1 MITLK
6 NVTKI
11 YKIKNKS
18 DCIAVNNVTLEFKD
32 KGMIFIIGKSGSGKS
47 TLLNLIGGLDKCSS
61 GEIIADG
68 NNITKMESRKVTK
81 YRSSYV
87 GFIFQDYHVLDNF
100 TVRENVNLALDITSQ
115 EDDEKVN
122 RILNLVDLN
131 MYVDRY
137 PTELSGGQKQR
148 IAIARALVKDSKV
161 ILCDEP
167 TGNLDKKTS
176 TQILELLKKI
186 SQEKLVII
194 VSHNMVDASTYA
206 DRIIELSDGQ
216 VIRDRRRSEN
226 YNNEFKIEND
236 IVYLPHYRDL
246 TSNELIILNEEIQA
260 NDNLSFKQINN
271 RFYETT
277 PLNQK
282 MEKVEL
288 VSSKMSRKTSKKLF
302 KMFFRHKKVS
312 MAISVFLVSLLV
324 VCFAIF
330 QSFLNFNSNEEL
342 SKTLEKHDIETI
354 PLQKGEFNA
363 ENNVTLGYLKD
374 ITDEEIQSFYDCGFK
389 GNIYMKYNNTL
400 PLSYSSTYLDSE
412 HKLSISTLFTMF
424 YTKET
429 LGVIQCDEEFL
440 ISLFG
445 ENNELKMLAGGKE
458 GKEYGVLIPDY
469 IADSMLFYNSDKT
482 LTYDDLIGEYY
493 FRKVKYGYVNG
504 IFDTNY
510 EEKYKAVIDK
520 YQHAFENPNE
530 VGKIYKQLI
539 DDETFNDFLVYAM
552 TYLGY
557 GYTFNKNYA
566 TVLESNE
573 FRDIIKLSR
582 YEFKKDEET
591 KNFNSTT
598 IVFYDDEFFK
608 ELYPSYKKAVP
619 NLKNNEIVLGIT
631 IYNRLFGT
639 SYTSNKEF
647 TPHPVTFTFYENHEK
662 EGKILF
668 QKEYQIVSLVTGSS
682 CLMEID
688 DNFDLR
694 KFDVIKY
701 GMILDNQDNISEVA
715 LNADKKGFLI
725 SSVDATQIS
734 TINRVLEVFDDFFIF
749 IEMFFFLIMIIFLV
763 NIGISS
769 IKKNR
774 YEIGVLRAIGTSGR
788 DIIKIFI
795 RQSVLV
801 CIAISIVANIG
812 IFIGEKV
819 ANFILVE
826 AFEKVLNITFNDLV
840 LINYIP
846 KLVLLDLIYIIIIS
860 FISFIIP
867 QISLFKIKPI
877 DIIRAKE

>member
-18 DCIAVNNVTLEFKD
+18 DCSAVNNVRLEFKD
-32 KGMIFIIGKSGSGKS
+32 QGMIFVIGKSGSGKS
-47 TLLNLIGGLDKCSS
+47 TLLNLIGGLDKCTS

-115 EDDEKVN
+115 QDDEKVN
-122 RILNLVDLN
+122 KILNLVDLN
-131 MYVDRY
+131 MYADRY

-194 VSHNMVDASTYA
+194 VSHNMVDANTYA
-206 DRIIELSDGQ
+206 ERIIELSDGQ

-226 YNNEFKIEND
+226 YSNEFKIEND
-236 IVYLPHYRDL
+236 VVYLPHYRDL
-246 TSNELIILNEEIQA
+246 TSNELIALNEEIQK

-271 RFYETT
+271 HFYDTT
-277 PLNQK
+277 PLNQEMK
-282 MEKVEL
+282 KVEL
-288 VSSKMSRKTSKKLF
+288 VSSKISRQTSKKLF
-302 KMFFRHKKVS
+302 KMFFRHKKLS
-312 MAISVFLVSLLV
+312 MIMSVFLVSLLV

-342 SKTLEKHDIETI
+342 SKTLKKHDIETI
-354 PLQKGEFNA
+354 PLQKGEFDS
-363 ENNVTLGYLKD
+363 ENNVTLGFLKD
-374 ITDEEIQSFYDCGFK
+374 ITDEEIQSFYDSGFK

-400 PLSYSSTYLDSE
+400 PLSYISTYLDSE
-412 HKLSISTLFTMF
+412 HKLSISTLFTMI

-429 LGVIQCDEEFL
+429 LGVIQCNEEFL

-445 ENNELKMLAGGKE
+445 ENNELKMLAGEKT
-458 GKEYGVLIPDY
+458 GKEYGILIPDY

-482 LTYDDLIGEYY
+482 LTYDDLIGDYY

-510 EEKYKAVIDK
+510 EEQYKTVIDK
-520 YQHAFENPNE
+520 YQHAFDNPNE
-530 VGKIYKQLI
+530 AGKIYKQLI
-539 DDETFNDFLVYAM
+539 NDEIFNDFLVYAM

-557 GYTFNKNYA
+557 GYTLNDNYA
-566 TVLESNE
+566 KSLESSE
-573 FRDIIKLSR
+573 FRDIIKISR
-582 YEFKKDEET
+582 FEIKKDEEDSY
-591 KNFNSTT
+591 FNSSTML
-598 IVFYDDEFFK
+598 FYDDEFFK
-608 ELYPSYKKAVP
+608 ELYPSYKKTIP
-619 NLKNNEIVLGIT
+619 DLKNNEIVLGLT
-631 IYNRLFGT
+631 LYNKIFAT
-639 SYTSNKEF
+639 TYTSTKEF
-647 TPHPVTFTFYENHEK
+647 TPHSVTFTFYENHEDG
-662 EGKILF
+662 GKVLY
-668 QKEYQIVSLVTGSS
+668 QKEYQIVSLVAGSS

-701 GMILDNQDNISEVA
+701 GMILDNQNNISEVA
-715 LNADKKGFLI
+715 LNADRKGFLI

-734 TINRVLEVFDDFFIF
+734 MINKVLEVFDDFFI
-749 IEMFFFLIMIIFLV
+749 
-763 NIGISS
+763 
-769 IKKNR
+769 KNTWFPWSKHA
-774 YEIGVLRAIGTSGR
+774 YILR
-788 DIIKIFI
+788 
-795 RQSVLV
+795 
-801 CIAISIVANIG
+801 
-812 IFIGEKV
+812 
-819 ANFILVE
+819 
-826 AFEKVLNITFNDLV
+826 
-840 LINYIP
+840 
-846 KLVLLDLIYIIIIS
+846 LLMLFGKTVYRNV
-860 FISFIIP
+860 
-867 QISLFKIKPI
+867 QI
-877 DIIRAKE
+877 

>member
-148 IAIARALVKDSKV
+148 IAIARALVKDSKI

-246 TSNELIILNEEIQA
+246 TSNELITLNEEIQV

-288 VSSKMSRKTSKKLF
+288 VTSKMSRKTSKKLF
-302 KMFFRHKKVS
+302 KMFFRH
-312 MAISVFLVSLLV
+312 I
-324 VCFAIF
+324 
-330 QSFLNFNSNEEL
+330 
-342 SKTLEKHDIETI
+342 
-354 PLQKGEFNA
+354 
-363 ENNVTLGYLKD
+363 
-374 ITDEEIQSFYDCGFK
+374 
-389 GNIYMKYNNTL
+389 
-400 PLSYSSTYLDSE
+400 
-412 HKLSISTLFTMF
+412 
-424 YTKET
+424 
-429 LGVIQCDEEFL
+429 
-440 ISLFG
+440 
-445 ENNELKMLAGGKE
+445 
-458 GKEYGVLIPDY
+458 
-469 IADSMLFYNSDKT
+469 IAL
-482 LTYDDLIGEYY
+482 
-493 FRKVKYGYVNG
+493 RG
-504 IFDTNY
+504 I
-510 EEKYKAVIDK
+510 
-520 YQHAFENPNE
+520 
-530 VGKIYKQLI
+530 
-539 DDETFNDFLVYAM
+539 
-552 TYLGY
+552 
-557 GYTFNKNYA
+557 
-566 TVLESNE
+566 
-573 FRDIIKLSR
+573 
-582 YEFKKDEET
+582 
-591 KNFNSTT
+591 
-598 IVFYDDEFFK
+598 
-608 ELYPSYKKAVP
+608 
-619 NLKNNEIVLGIT
+619 
-631 IYNRLFGT
+631 
-639 SYTSNKEF
+639 
-647 TPHPVTFTFYENHEK
+647 
-662 EGKILF
+662 
-668 QKEYQIVSLVTGSS
+668 
-682 CLMEID
+682 
-688 DNFDLR
+688 
-694 KFDVIKY
+694 
-701 GMILDNQDNISEVA
+701 
-715 LNADKKGFLI
+715 
-725 SSVDATQIS
+725 
-734 TINRVLEVFDDFFIF
+734 
-749 IEMFFFLIMIIFLV
+749 
-763 NIGISS
+763 
-769 IKKNR
+769 
-774 YEIGVLRAIGTSGR
+774 
-788 DIIKIFI
+788 
-795 RQSVLV
+795 
-801 CIAISIVANIG
+801 
-812 IFIGEKV
+812 
-819 ANFILVE
+819 
-826 AFEKVLNITFNDLV
+826 
-840 LINYIP
+840 
-846 KLVLLDLIYIIIIS
+846 
-860 FISFIIP
+860 
-867 QISLFKIKPI
+867 
-877 DIIRAKE
+877 